1 MQIIKSREDVLFV
14 KVDFDGNKAMC
25 RTLGVKVLPFFH
37 FYRGSSGR
45 VAEFSASLS
54 KIDRLRSA
62 LEQHGAARCPLG
74 DSTPA
79 LVRAVASC
87 ARPGCNP
94 RVPQRASHA
103 YARGARSRRSW

>member
-74 DSTPA
+74 DSTPT
-79 LVRAVASC
+79 LVRAFASC

-94 RVPQRASHA
+94 QRASH
-103 YARGARSRRSW
+103 ARGARSRRSS